1 MDRGAWRAIVH
12 GVAKESNMTYRLKQ
26 QQQKPLTEKLKEWR
40 MVLRQVLVICLL
52 NYTREVGWT
61 VACSEISSLL
71 FKFSPTYPTT
81 GCSFSFILSGLMFY
95 LSIKPV
101 SYTYCHSVTKSCL
114 TLWNPKDCSTS
125 GFPVLH
131 YLLEFAQTHVHGVD
145 DAIQPSH
152 PLSSLLLLPSSPASG
167 SFQMSQFF
175 TSGGQ
180 SIGASASASVLS
192 MNIQG

>member
-71 FKFSPTYPTT
+71 FKFSPTCPTT

-131 YLLEFAQTHVHGVD
+131 YLLEFTQTH
-145 DAIQPSH
+145 IY
-152 PLSSLLLLPSSPASG
+152 
-167 SFQMSQFF
+167 
-175 TSGGQ
+175 
-180 SIGASASASVLS
+180 
-192 MNIQG
+192 

>member
-1 MDRGAWRAIVH
+1 
-12 GVAKESNMTYRLKQ
+12 
-26 QQQKPLTEKLKEWR
+26 

-152 PLSSLLLLPSSPASG
+152 PLSSLLLLPSISP
-167 SFQMSQFF
+167 
-175 TSGGQ
+175 
-180 SIGASASASVLS
+180 SIRVFSNKSIYGIP
-192 MNIQG
+192 NIPGTVECDTVINKTKSLL